1 MLGLARAETMEPPQ
15 AFQYASEP
23 QAVPTKRT
31 RPKYRD
37 EEEDDLA
44 LSNNIMHDRRVV
56 RGNTYAA
63 QVVTQSAAREMER
76 LRRENERAMKRELAR
91 RKMEAS
97 MRPRTPPPVD
107 GRVHMDVQTDTYLEE
122 LSDRPVEAD
131 ADTQTEAFLD
141 RPPEPLFI
149 PAKSGVDKET
159 QVDVAEI
166 FDFDIEVKPILE
178 VLVGKTLQNSMM
190 EVMEEEELAAIR
202 QRQEEFEQMR
212 NAELMEV
219 QRLESE
225 ATRRF
230 NEKQRRLN
238 QEKERKRLQK
248 ELKEKVA
255 ARSFAKN
262 YLGALNADV
271 FADLESSGHFYDP
284 VRQEVT
290 DVFLPWLMDTVAT
303 DMEGVQK
310 AQALADDLIRAA
322 MEKAK
327 ELQEAAKAAHEAE
340 LARLAEEKR
349 KAEEEAAARLQ
360 AEAEAAAAEGG
371 DAGEGDG
378 A

>member
-1 MLGLARAETMEPPQ
+1 MEAPQ

-31 RPKYRD
+31 RPKYRS
-37 EEEDDLA
+37 EEDEDVA
-44 LSNNIMHDRRVV
+44 LSNNIMYDRRVV

-91 RKMEAS
+91 RNMDAS

-107 GRVHMDVQTDTYLEE
+107 GRVHMDVQTDVYLEE
-122 LSDRPVEAD
+122 LSDRPVEVD
-131 ADTQTEAFLD
+131 VDTQTEAFLD

-262 YLGALNADV
+262 YLGGLNADV
-271 FADLESSGHFYDP
+271 FASLEGSGHFYDP
-284 VRQEVT
+284 VRREVS
-290 DVFLPWLMDTVAT
+290 DVFLPWLMDTVAS
-303 DMEGVQK
+303 DMDGVQK

-327 ELQEAAKAAHEAE
+327 ELQEAAKVAHEAE

-349 KAEEEAAARLQ
+349 KAEEEAARL
-360 AEAEAAAAEGG
+360 EAESAAAAAEGG
-371 DAGEGDG
+371 EEGEE
-378 A
+378 AA